1 MSTAAVSDRWPKKA
15 EKLSVCADSRAKL
28 HRRWRIPG
36 VCVTPNALATWRRD
50 VLAVNHRN
58 GLLRTLMTAG
68 AVLTAGAVVAAGLSG
83 ADALKDRQAHM
94 KEMGKAAKAIG
105 DSLKAGSADP
115 TVIKPNA
122 DKIYTNSKTLLTW
135 FPKGSGP
142 ETGLKTRALP
152 VIWTDTQD
160 FQAKAHDL
168 QVAAANFDAVAGS
181 GDMAKVGPAVKALG
195 QACHACHEKF
205 QAKEKED

>member
-1 MSTAAVSDRWPKKA
+1 
-15 EKLSVCADSRAKL
+15 
-28 HRRWRIPG
+28 
-36 VCVTPNALATWRRD
+36 
-50 VLAVNHRN
+50 LAVNHRN

-68 AVLTAGAVVAAGLSG
+68 AVLSVGAVFAAGLSG

-94 KEMGKAAKAIG
+94 KEMGKASKAIV

-115 TVIKPNA
+115 AVIKPNA
-122 DKIYTNSKTLLTW
+122 DKIYTNSKAILTW
-135 FPKGSGP
+135 FPKGSGQ
-142 ETGLKTRALP
+142 ETGVKTRALP
-152 VIWTDTQD
+152 VVWTDQQD

-181 GDMAKVGPAVKALG
+181 GDMAKVGPAAKALG

-205 QAKEKED
+205 QAKEKDD